1 MDRFQ
6 IISPHTAA
14 SCIDVLMDV
23 MQSGYITHFEWGCA
37 DGDHTGYVII
47 EAGDKREALL
57 VVPPLYRNDARVVK
71 LNSFSPEEVVRMHKA
86 ATKRR
91 QEASGGSS

>member
-1 MDRFQ
+1 MNRFQ

-14 SCIDVLMDV
+14 ACIDVLMDV
-23 MQSGYITHFEWGCA
+23 LQSGYITHFEWGCA

-47 EAGDKREALL
+47 EADDKREALM
-57 VVPPLYRNDARVVK
+57 VVPSRYRKEARAIK
-71 LNSFSPEEVVRMHKA
+71 LNTFTTEEVVRIHEA

-91 QEASGGSS
+91 REASKGSS